1 MWIIPCWRQPR
12 FSSFS
17 YAFAIILLL
26 SLMYKVACTQTWN
39 TMFYYFAQNSH
50 IIIIWPKKAL
60 CTKSFVEKL
69 KKSPLVL
76 LHASNSLMRSVIHQC
91 FIRSLQEV
99 IFVKNSW
106 TEKTKTS
113 SLLLKTTG
121 WIEEVSPLGA
131 CKTLSNLNGNEM
143 VLFTALES
151 SNFFSYHLMSIPW
164 LCNHFIA
171 VLYCALILNW
181 SGA

>member
-1 MWIIPCWRQPR
+1 M
-12 FSSFS
+12 
-17 YAFAIILLL
+17 YTNLENNVLLL
-26 SLMYKVACTQTWN
+26 RPEFPYHYYLAKKSPLYK
-39 TMFYYFAQNSH
+39 
-50 IIIIWPKKAL
+50 IIRREI
-60 CTKSFVEKL
+60 

-76 LHASNSLMRSVIHQC
+76 LHASNFLMRSVIHQC
-91 FIRSLQEV
+91 FLRSLQEV

-106 TEKTKTS
+106 TEKNKTS

-131 CKTLSNLNGNEM
+131 YKTLINLNGNEM

-171 VLYCALILNW
+171 VLYCALTSNW

>member
-26 SLMYKVACTQTWN
+26 SLMYKVACTQTWK

-76 LHASNSLMRSVIHQC
+76 FHASNFLMRSVIHQC
-91 FIRSLQEV
+91 FLRSLQEV

-106 TEKTKTS
+106 TEKNKTS

-131 CKTLSNLNGNEM
+131 YKTLSNLNGNEM

-151 SNFFSYHLMSIPW
+151 SNFFSYHLMSFPW

-171 VLYCALILNW
+171 VLYCALISN
-181 SGA
+181 